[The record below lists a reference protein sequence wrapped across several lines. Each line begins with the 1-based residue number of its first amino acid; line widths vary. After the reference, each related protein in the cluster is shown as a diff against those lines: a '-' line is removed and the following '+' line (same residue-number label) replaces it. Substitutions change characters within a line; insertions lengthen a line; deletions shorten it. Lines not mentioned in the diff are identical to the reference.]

1 MRFRRFRH
9 RMLLCAS
16 ILLGGCSVLPA
27 DGPAN
32 MDVRAGQTDPES
44 LPYGLVKVTPEIID
58 LLAKDTPRLSV
69 AFADRRPPKEIR
81 LGVGDVVRV
90 TLFEAGAGGLFV
102 PLEAG
107 VRPGNFVD
115 LPTQTVDNNG
125 NITVPYAPPIRAK
138 GRTPQ
143 EVQQAIV
150 EALKNRAIEPQAV
163 VTVLEQRTS
172 LISVLGDVNLP
183 ARFPANAAG
192 EHLLDVITRAGGPK
206 SQGFDSWVMLERGG
220 RRAAIPFGALVY
232 EPSNNIYAHPND
244 TVYLYREPQTF
255 VAFGASGHQGQIPF
269 DAWRISLAEAVG
281 KAGGLND
288 DKADPASVFLYRGE
302 PRKTAELLG
311 VDCSRFQGPI
321 IPVIYIVNFRDPAG
335 YFLATKFA
343 MRNKDVIYI
352 SNAFSVES
360 TKAMN
365 YFRTIVATANDP
377 VIAATNALIF
387 RNMLATGTSTTLTA
401 TGGLTGAAA
410 P

>member
-1 MRFRRFRH
+1 VGLRRFRY
-9 RMLLCAS
+9 RTLLCAS
-16 ILLGGCSVLPA
+16 ILLSGCSALPA

-32 MDVRAGQTDPES
+32 MDVRAGQADVES

-58 LLAKDTPRLSV
+58 LLATDTQRLSV
-69 AFADRRPPKEIR
+69 AFADRRPPKKIR
-81 LGVGDVVRV
+81 LGIGDVVRV

-102 PLEAG
+102 PPEAG
-107 VRPGNFVD
+107 VRPGNFVE
-115 LPTQTVDNNG
+115 LPSQTIDNNG
-125 NITVPYAPPIRAK
+125 NITVPYAPPIRAS

-143 EVQQAIV
+143 EVQQSV
-150 EALKNRAIEPQAV
+150 VDALKNRAIEPQTV

-206 SQGFDSWVMLERGG
+206 SQGFDTWVMLERNG

-255 VAFGASGHQGQIPF
+255 VAFGASGRQGQMPF

-288 DKADPASVFLYRGE
+288 DKADPGSVFLYRGE
-302 PRKTAELLG
+302 RRTTAELLG
-311 VDCSRFQGPI
+311 IDCSRFQGPI
-321 IPVIYIVNFRDPAG
+321 IPVVYLVNFRDPAG

-343 MRNKDVIYI
+343 MRNKDVIYV
-352 SNAFSVES
+352 SNSFSVES
-360 TKAMN
+360 SKALN
-365 YFRTIVATANDP
+365 YFRTIMATTNDP
-377 VIAATNALIF
+377 ILAANNALIF
-387 RNMLATGTSTTLTA
+387 KRMLSSGAATAIAT
-401 TGGLTGAAA
+401 TGGAISGGT